1 MATALVCEICGG
13 KLTGKPGGIFECDSC
28 GMEYS
33 TEWAK
38 AKIQEIKGTVKV
50 EGTVEVQGTVKVDGP
65 IKVEGAAN
73 ARSLLKRG
81 QMALEDGEFEE
92 AETYFNR
99 VLDRDPKCGAAY
111 WGLALADACGDI
123 ERLAKYCLEQETT
136 EIKRARKFAD
146 DETRAL
152 LAKLDKTKPHVKQ
165 RLKEEKEAYERK
177 LEEDRLAYAAARQ
190 RPELAKNLIAAK
202 GDHTVGLK
210 SDGTVVA
217 VGSKTFGKCKVSD
230 WTDIVAVSAGRDHTV
245 GLKSDGTVV
254 AVGWNKTGRC
264 DVSDW
269 TDITAVSAG
278 LEHTVG
284 LRSNGTVVATK
295 FKEDKIY
302 KHFGQCD
309 VSEWTDIVAVSA
321 GGSHTVGLKSDGT
334 LVAVG
339 NNRSGQCN
347 VSVWKDIVSVSA
359 GYDHTVGLW
368 SDGTV
373 GAVGYNKYGQ
383 CKVSDWTDIVAV
395 SAGGHHTVGLRTD
408 GTVVAVGKNDQG
420 ECDVSD
426 WTDIVAV
433 SAGFYHTVGLK
444 SDGTVVATKFR
455 ESTYIRYSGQC
466 NVSGWKLFDSIDT
479 LEQEQEKVKAK
490 ALCRQQV
497 AEYEEE
503 PIIEEEPI
511 TEEELC
517 RLIEE
522 AEAENKRENKNPIT
536 QLKAEKSH
544 IQTELNDLE
553 GRLFSGKRR
562 RELEARLAQIEK
574 ELKTLQ

>member
-1 MATALVCEICGG
+1 MAALVCEICGG
-13 KLTGKPGGIFECDSC
+13 KLIGKPGGIFECDSC

-152 LAKLDKTKPHVKQ
+152 LAKLDKTKPQVKQ
-165 RLKEEKEAYERK
+165 RLKEEKEAYERM

-190 RPELAKNLIAAK
+190 RPELAKNLIAA
-202 GDHTVGLK
+202 GDNHTVGLK
-210 SDGTVVA
+210 SDGSVVA
-217 VGSKTFGKCKVSD
+217 VGAKTCGKCKVSY
-230 WTDIVAVSAGRDHTV
+230 WTDIVAVSAGHHTV
-245 GLKSDGTVV
+245 GLRTDGTVV
-254 AVGWNKTGRC
+254 AVGINDQGQC
-264 DVSDW
+264 AVYDW

-278 LEHTVG
+278 CEHTVG
-284 LRSNGTVVATK
+284 LRSNGTVIATK
-295 FKEDKIY
+295 FKENKIH
-302 KHFGQCD
+302 KHLGQCD

-321 GGSHTVGLKSDGT
+321 GYSHTVGLKSDGT
-334 LVAVG
+334 VVAVG
-339 NNRSGQCN
+339 SNDQGECN
-347 VSVWKDIVSVSA
+347 
-359 GYDHTVGLW
+359 
-368 SDGTV
+368 
-373 GAVGYNKYGQ
+373 
-383 CKVSDWTDIVAV
+383 VSDWTDIVAI
-395 SAGGHHTVGLRTD
+395 SAGL
-408 GTVVAVGKNDQG
+408 
-420 ECDVSD
+420 
-426 WTDIVAV
+426 W
-433 SAGFYHTVGLK
+433 HTVGLK

-455 ESTYIRYSGQC
+455 ESTYIRHHGQC
-466 NVSGWKLFDSIDT
+466 DVSGWKLFNSIDT
-479 LEQEQEKVKAK
+479 LEQEIAEEKVAARRTRIDRLNSEKA
-490 ALCRQQV
+490 AAR
-497 AEYEEE
+497 
-503 PIIEEEPI
+503 
-511 TEEELC
+511 
-517 RLIEE
+517 
-522 AEAENKRENKNPIT
+522 N
-536 QLKAEKSH
+536 QLSN
-544 IQTELNDLE
+544 LN
-553 GRLFSGKRR
+553 GLFSGRR
-562 RELEARLAQIEK
+562 RNELEAKLAEIEK